1 MYTEKAEQKL
11 TSTLL
16 NSFLCFLFVVVKL
29 LCFIVQKHIC
39 CMVIY
44 VWTIPNEAFQWTPI
58 IYIYFFF
65 SKSLYYGI
73 VIYVTFSVCVRK
85 SWWLRTSLVHAQPLR
100 ERNEKANMHKE
111 ILHVKAAEAEFYFV
125 ATS

>member
-29 LCFIVQKHIC
+29 LCFLVQKHIC

-65 SKSLYYGI
+65 FKIIILWYCYLRYI
-73 VIYVTFSVCVRK
+73 FCVCEKV
-85 SWWLRTSLVHAQPLR
+85 LVAQDIIG
-100 ERNEKANMHKE
+100 AC
-111 ILHVKAAEAEFYFV
+111 AATEGKK
-125 ATS
+125 